1 VRLVDSALMTPV
13 EQRVVP
19 MLSYEDVGSAADWI
33 SEAFGLEER
42 ERFSDDDGTVS
53 HVTMV
58 LDGAVVFLGWPG
70 SGYRSPKR
78 HAAECEVARRM
89 LDTPYVVDGVLVF
102 VDDVD
107 AHFERARAAD
117 ATILTEPEDNPNAG
131 QRQYRVE
138 DLEGHRWMFAQAV

>member
-1 VRLVDSALMTPV
+1 MAQL
-13 EQRVVP
+13 EQRVFP
-19 MLSYEDVGSAADWI
+19 MLSYEDVGRAADWI
-33 SEAFGLEER
+33 SEAFGFEEH
-42 ERFSDDDGTVS
+42 ERFSEDDGTVS

-78 HAAECEVARRM
+78 HAEECEIERQI
-89 LDTPYVVDGVLVF
+89 LDTPFVVDGVMVF

-107 AHFERARAAD
+107 THFERARAAD
-117 ATILTEPEDNPNAG
+117 AAILTEPEDNPAAG